1 MDLKPLMQ
9 LSYGMYVVGADD
21 NGKPA
26 GCIVNT
32 ISQITSENPIVA
44 LSMNK
49 NNYTHDVI
57 LNSGKFSV
65 SILSEQTDPT
75 VISYM
80 GFSSGRDTN
89 KFEQVAYRMVEDM
102 PVLTDHISGAF
113 LCKVVGSYEV
123 ETHTI
128 ILGRVVDTFDYNDD
142 IPPMSY
148 RYYHHV
154 VKGKAPKNAPTYVKE
169 EVTAEQPEEE
179 IYVCTVCGYV
189 YHGDLT
195 KEPDDYVCPIC
206 KQGKDKFVKK

>member
-26 GCIVNT
+26 GFIVNT
-32 ISQITSENPIVA
+32 ISQNTSENPILA

-123 ETHTI
+123 ETLLDNWT
-128 ILGRVVDTFDYNDD
+128 VVTLDGKLAAHYEN
-142 IPPMSY
+142 S
-148 RYYHHV
+148 V
-154 VKGKAPKNAPTYVKE
+154 VITDGE
-169 EVTAEQPEEE
+169 PEL
-179 IYVCTVCGYV
+179 
-189 YHGDLT
+189 LT
-195 KEPDDYVCPIC
+195 L
-206 KQGKDKFVKK
+206 